1 MMITRSST
9 FALAALAAAILGLA
23 GCASQKEPAEQALA
37 AIEKTLADSG
47 AQVQKYLP
55 ERYEEIE
62 ARIKAL
68 RDAMSQE
75 QFGQVVT
82 GAAGVTSDLRRAVAD
97 AMIERAKSRAAMETE
112 WSALIESM
120 PAMIATVDRK
130 LAVQGSRPPAGMDK
144 DGWKS
149 LVESYDAARDSWGKA
164 AAEMTTAN
172 FEATVLAGREAKTK
186 IAGIMETLGLQAS

>member
-1 MMITRSST
+1 MNTRLSR
-9 FALAALAAAILGLA
+9 FAVAALAAAALGLA
-23 GCASQKEPAEQALA
+23 GCGSQKEPAEQAMA

-55 ERYEEIE
+55 ERYEAID

-68 RDAMSQE
+68 RDAMAQE

-82 GAAGVTSDLRRAVAD
+82 DAAGVTDELRRTVAD
-97 AMIERAKSRAAMETE
+97 AMIERAKTRAAMETE
-112 WSALIESM
+112 WTALIESM
-120 PAMIATVDRK
+120 PGMVAAVDRK
-130 LAVQGSRPPAGMDK
+130 LAVQGSRPPKGMDK
-144 DGWKS
+144 DAWKA
-149 LVESYDAARDSWGKA
+149 LVESYDEARESWGKA

-186 IAGIMETLGLQAS
+186 IAGIMETLGLKAS

>member
-1 MMITRSST
+1 MNIRLTR

-23 GCASQKEPAEQALA
+23 GCGSQKEPAEQAMA

-55 ERYEEIE
+55 ERYEAIDV
-62 ARIKAL
+62 RVKAL
-68 RDAMSQE
+68 RDAMAQE

-82 GAAGVTSDLRRAVAD
+82 DAAGVTDELRRAVAD
-97 AMIERAKSRAAMETE
+97 AMIERAKTRAAMETE
-112 WSALIESM
+112 WTALIESM
-120 PAMIATVDRK
+120 PGMIAAVDRK
-130 LAVQGSRPPAGMDK
+130 LAVQGSRPPKGMDK
-144 DGWKS
+144 DAWKA
-149 LVESYDAARDSWGKA
+149 LVESYDAARESWGKA

-186 IAGIMETLGLQAS
+186 IAGIMETLGLKAS